1 MVMGRRVESSGASSY
16 TRHTA
21 AWRHSSRRSDP
32 ENPSVSL
39 ASRHVSMHEEML
51 SSLENK
57 EVINKIHS
65 SCRRARGQHK

>member
-32 ENPSVSL
+32 ENPSVSF
-39 ASRHVSMHEEML
+39 ASRHVSMHEAML
-51 SSLENK
+51 SSLEK
-57 EVINKIHS
+57 TRI
-65 SCRRARGQHK
+65 